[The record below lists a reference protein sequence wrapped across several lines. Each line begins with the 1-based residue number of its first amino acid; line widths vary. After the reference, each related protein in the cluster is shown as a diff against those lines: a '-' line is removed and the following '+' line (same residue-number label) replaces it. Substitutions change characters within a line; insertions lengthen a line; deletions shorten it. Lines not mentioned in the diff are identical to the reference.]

1 MNIPPLN
8 NDLIVRRAI
17 ELMGGHDEFFKA
29 ADEELAD
36 VNRRWDQNVAAI
48 GRILR
53 AHLFVEHYL
62 TQYVFRA
69 NPRLGSLIKARATFA
84 QKVALLDA
92 DNSDIATMLPGIK
105 RLNEIRN
112 RLAHNLGVQLS
123 EDDKSIFL
131 GCKRFAALRA
141 ARSEEES
148 QTNEPLEILEDFA
161 RHTAVSLT
169 HEFSPLSKAIK
180 QSIMEQRLGGGAI

>member
-1 MNIPPLN
+1 MHIPPLD

-17 ELMGGHDEFFKA
+17 ELMGGHDAFFKA
-29 ADEELAD
+29 ADEEIAD
-36 VNRRWDQNVAAI
+36 VNRCWDQNVAEI

-62 TQYVFRA
+62 TQYLSRA
-69 NPRLGSLIKARATFA
+69 NPRLGSLVKARATFA
-84 QKVALLDA
+84 QKMALLDA
-92 DNSDIATMLPGIK
+92 DNPDIATMLPGIK

-123 EDDKSIFL
+123 EDDKRIFL

-148 QTNEPLEILEDFA
+148 QTNEALEILEDFA
-161 RHTAVSLT
+161 RHTVVSLT
-169 HEFSPLSKAIK
+169 YEFTPLSKAIA
-180 QSIMEQRLGGGAI
+180 QSIMEQKLGGGAI